1 MSSSSVEEQ
10 LCKSIANIDKNILIT
25 TLLQENESVAFY
37 VRPEVPVPD
46 DADIPSMIV
55 RSQIMAAIPDAD
67 KAYLGKVR
75 YVKVSK
81 DDADI
86 FLFPIQSR
94 RAFVAVIMRSYD
106 ESKIVDDILH
116 KVVDKLK

>member
-1 MSSSSVEEQ
+1 MEVSSIEER

-37 VRPEVPVPD
+37 VKPEVPVPD
-46 DADIPSMIV
+46 DADIPNMIV
-55 RSQIMAAIPDAD
+55 RSQIIAAIPDAD
-67 KAYLGKVR
+67 KVYLGKAR

-81 DDADI
+81 DDADV

-94 RAFVAVIMRSYD
+94 RAFMAVILRPYD
-106 ESKIVDDILH
+106 EGRIVDEILH